1 MHGIIKEEDT
11 MPQLTSKTCF
21 RCGQVNGP
29 TSTFC
34 SSCGMSMRVDVAMDV
49 EKKRSDIAMA
59 LMELVE
65 KEPEIAKILRVSV

>member
-1 MHGIIKEEDT
+1 M
-11 MPQLTSKTCF
+11 
-21 RCGQVNGP
+21 NGP

-34 SSCGMSMRVDVAMDV
+34 SRCGMALRVDVAVDV

-65 KEPEIAKILRVSV
+65 KEPEIAKILRESV